1 MNTVW
6 VLIAIAF
13 NGHLNNAVIPTMEF
27 GTREKCEAAIVV
39 FQSDAEGKSGT
50 VKMRCVRIEK

>member
-1 MNTVW
+1 MNAVW

-27 GTREKCEAAIVV
+27 STREKCEAAIVA
-39 FQSDAEGKSGT
+39 FQYDSENKSGT

>member
-13 NGHLNNAVIPTMEF
+13 NGHLNNAVIPTLEF
-27 GTREKCEAAIVV
+27 VTREKCEAAIAA
-39 FQSDAEGKSGT
+39 FQYDAENKIGT